1 MSGVAGMGPEG
12 QGAYDKTNDA
22 IRVTP
27 ITGTGGTAPAAAADA
42 TANPT
47 AGSDLAFIHSF
58 NGTTWDRVRSAVTTV
73 SATLTGFLNTL
84 PWALFHT
91 APVTRTN
98 GQGGPLETDATGNLR
113 TTEQFLPA
121 SNFTYISTATTTVV
135 KSGAG
140 RLARIIIG
148 TPIVSATI
156 TVYDNTAASGTVIAT
171 LSIGSV
177 ITGDQ
182 PDPIEFGCAF
192 ATGLTIVTSGAT
204 LVTVIWD

>member
-22 IRVTP
+22 IRVVGV
-27 ITGTGGTAPAAAADA
+27 GTGAGGAAAAAADA

-47 AGSDLAFIHSF
+47 TGAELTFPHGF
-58 NGTTWDRVRSAVTTV
+58 NGTTWDRLRAGLSAV
-73 SATLTGFLNTL
+73 SATLTGMLNTL

-98 GQGGPLETDATGNLR
+98 GQGGPLETDATGNMR
-113 TTEQFLPA
+113 VTEQFLPA
-121 SNFTYISTATTTVV
+121 SSSTYISTATTTVV

-148 TPIVSATI
+148 TPIASATI
-156 TVYDNTAASGTVIAT
+156 TVYDNTAGSGTVIAT
-171 LSIGSV
+171 LAIGSV

-182 PDPIEFGCAF
+182 PDPIEFACKF
-192 ATGLTIVTSGAT
+192 TTGLTVVTSGAT
-204 LVTVIWD
+204 LITVVWD